1 MTYENEILLDWYL
14 LFHYGTGDE
23 ILDGCVVSE
32 AQLPSGCL
40 RFPLATVAAAPP
52 GGVGQRALDIGCA
65 VGRSTFELARTYPDV
80 IGIDYSARF
89 VEAAESL
96 RSGESI
102 RYRRYGEMHCPEPLL
117 AEAPA
122 GLPCDRIRFEQGD
135 AMALREDL
143 GSFDL
148 VHAANLLCRLTEPIR
163 FLKRLPA
170 LVKNGAYLLLATP
183 ATWMEEYTPK
193 NMQPSGAT
201 LDYLREHLEESFE
214 LESVQEIPF
223 LIREHQRKLQLS
235 ASQTSLWRR
244 KS

>member
-14 LFHYGTGDE
+14 LFHYGTAAE

-32 AQLPSGCL
+32 AQLPSGSL

-52 GGVGQRALDIGCA
+52 GGAEQRALDLGCA
-65 VGRSTFELARTYPDV
+65 VGRSTFELARTYPEV
-80 IGIDYSARF
+80 IGVDYSARF

-102 RYRRYGEMHCPEPLL
+102 PYRRYREMHLPEPLL
-117 AEAPA
+117 ANAPA
-122 GLPCDRIRFEQGD
+122 GFPGDRIRFEQGD

-148 VHAANLLCRLTEPIR
+148 VHAANLLCRLNEPIR

-170 LVKNGAYLLLATP
+170 LIKNGGYLLLATP

-193 NMQPSGAT
+193 NNQPTGAT
-201 LDYLREHLEESFE
+201 LDYLREHLDETCE